1 MSYLEAFHK
10 RFTVVA
16 IDKTAYN
23 FAFIC
28 KKCYISKLLADLAFL
43 TQNLKHI
50 QKLQIPSRKYKLRQ
64 I

>member
-10 RFTVVA
+10 CFTAVA

-43 TQNLKHI
+43 TQNLKHV
-50 QKLQIPSRKYKLRQ
+50 Q
-64 I
+64 